1 MASSKDFGGGGGGG
15 GGGEIVVGISMGRL
29 RKTTKNLIRISFPSH
44 STLHNFCSRNR
55 IIK

>member
-1 MASSKDFGGGGGGG
+1 
-15 GGGEIVVGISMGRL
+15 VGISMGRL